1 MGEVKEAGFNNSI
14 HENDESHKEEI
25 EILVTKV
32 EDAKNEISELS
43 EALARTRAEHITKID
58 DMLAQKKDEVNVL
71 QDKISE
77 RDRVILDFESNISD
91 LSAKITD
98 LETSAQDETK
108 LMTAKFDRVSVENE
122 ELRGKKRELESSVR
136 RMENEMETVSQTNSE
151 LSVRIIEKEQQY
163 KEVRTQVESMRVTYE
178 KHQRE
183 LNERLERSVQ
193 ENSAMSEL
201 QVALDGER
209 LRVDELQVALGEVE
223 SERDSLLDM
232 KDKIELTQRKL
243 SEVEEREILLLKDI
257 DDIKGK
263 HAFAQAEFEKERDEL
278 NDVVTKSKLLLQE
291 KIDEFSLQKRA
302 YDGLLSENSEL
313 NSYKRT
319 VLILEQEKRELECKI
334 NTYRESSPAL
344 TNDSSQDPEGLKS
357 QVDFLNSVIVDM
369 QRKNDELKGKLDLL
383 ESAGILETIDLAD
396 MALLNG
402 IDTNRVAPRLFCDIC
417 DQFDLHDTEDCP
429 TQAMPDPEEE
439 MGQGG
444 FGGHTKSGGQ

>member
-1 MGEVKEAGFNNSI
+1 M
-14 HENDESHKEEI
+14 
-25 EILVTKV
+25 
-32 EDAKNEISELS
+32 
-43 EALARTRAEHITKID
+43 
-58 DMLAQKKDEVNVL
+58 
-71 QDKISE
+71 
-77 RDRVILDFESNISD
+77 
-91 LSAKITD
+91 
-98 LETSAQDETK
+98 
-108 LMTAKFDRVSVENE
+108 
-122 ELRGKKRELESSVR
+122 
-136 RMENEMETVSQTNSE
+136 
-151 LSVRIIEKEQQY
+151 
-163 KEVRTQVESMRVTYE
+163 
-178 KHQRE
+178 
-183 LNERLERSVQ
+183 
-193 ENSAMSEL
+193 
-201 QVALDGER
+201 DGER

-444 FGGHTKSGGQ
+444 FGGHTKSGGQRGVVREFCTNCEMFGHPVDKCENEEVETF

>member
-1 MGEVKEAGFNNSI
+1 M
-14 HENDESHKEEI
+14 
-25 EILVTKV
+25 
-32 EDAKNEISELS
+32 
-43 EALARTRAEHITKID
+43 
-58 DMLAQKKDEVNVL
+58 
-71 QDKISE
+71 
-77 RDRVILDFESNISD
+77 
-91 LSAKITD
+91 
-98 LETSAQDETK
+98 
-108 LMTAKFDRVSVENE
+108 
-122 ELRGKKRELESSVR
+122 
-136 RMENEMETVSQTNSE
+136 
-151 LSVRIIEKEQQY
+151 
-163 KEVRTQVESMRVTYE
+163 
-178 KHQRE
+178 
-183 LNERLERSVQ
+183 
-193 ENSAMSEL
+193 
-201 QVALDGER
+201 DGER

-223 SERDSLLDM
+223 SERDNLLDM

-278 NDVVTKSKLLLQE
+278 NDVVTKSKLLLQVRFHSHFHKSIFSFFSFCFQE

-302 YDGLLSENSEL
+302 YDGLMSENSEL

-383 ESAGILETIDLAD
+383 ESAGILETIDMAD

-429 TQAMPDPEEE
+429 TQAMPDPEDD
-439 MGQGG
+439 
-444 FGGHTKSGGQ
+444 FAGHTKSGGQRGVVREFCTICEVFYTGNCDQCENEEVETF